1 MAHPFLPMTT
11 ELLKNLTRANQDSG
25 HTINFPDFPD
35 FSAVCESQEF
45 KSAFNLK
52 PERSETDQSNL
63 RTDNR
68 N

>member
-1 MAHPFLPMTT
+1 MAHPFMPMTN
-11 ELLKNLTRANQDSG
+11 EILKKLTRLTQDSG
-25 HTINFPDFPD
+25 HTINFPDFP
-35 FSAVCESQEF
+35 AVCESQEF

-52 PERSETDQSNL
+52 PDHSETDQSNL